1 MYQPTLD
8 PIRHQISLQKPTLPE
23 MQDAQWVFYLLE
35 HQDEELKV
43 YRFPE
48 YGDKKRLISQAE
60 VAKYLHYLEVS
71 THFPEEYRQ
80 FQEGTS
86 QTLYIR
92 IDRQDE
98 AVLRAATR

>member
-8 PIRHQISLQKPTLPE
+8 PIRHQISLQTPTLPE

-60 VAKYLHYLEVS
+60 AAKYLHYLAVS

>member
-1 MYQPTLD
+1 MHQQDFD
-8 PIRHQISLQKPTLPE
+8 PIHHQISLQKPALPE
-23 MQDAQWVFYLLE
+23 LQDAQWVFYLLE
-35 HQDEELKV
+35 NQDQELKV

-48 YGDKKRLISQAE
+48 YSDRKRLITQAE
-60 VAKYLHYLEVS
+60 AAKYLRYLEVS
-71 THFPEEYRQ
+71 THFPEEYQQ
-80 FQEGTS
+80 FKEGNS